1 MKTTNHEVTNFWR
14 PAYEIIAA
22 LVWFAA
28 AILYLAIGRRFDG
41 LISYSGLLSMPLA
54 WLGFYRLYQAI
65 EIWNLKCRLWSP
77 SPVFSTIQSVLAKQ
91 KSKGALWLGRGF
103 TWEPLHAKRLRV
115 ISALDEDQ
123 TKPPESYLK
132 LRHALKLSVP
142 NHTTDGYHYVHGVGD
157 RETDLFV
164 DYEALRG
171 HTYIV
176 GTTGAGKTRTFEI
189 LIAQAV
195 ARGGPVIV
203 LDPKGDL
210 DLRDRCF
217 AEAKRHGRAAD
228 FRFFSPTLP
237 QFSMRL
243 NPLQNYARSSQ
254 IANRIASLLPAGGNS
269 TAFRDFAWRAIN
281 VVVDGLLQSGSDPN
295 LMNLRRYVE
304 GDIDGLI
311 VKTVERYLIDVAR
324 RDHRLVGWTSEVR
337 TLIGNLKQ
345 GGSVSLDKETSIR
358 AVALATYYTQS
369 VKPSYPDKTI
379 DAMLSIMLHDRV
391 HYSKL
396 ISNLIPLLE
405 QLTSGPLSQ
414 LLSPNC
420 DDPEDVRTIENFQKL
435 IDKNSIVYINLDTL
449 ADSIVGSAVGSLF
462 LADLTSVAAARYA
475 AEQANL
481 PPVSVFVDEA
491 AEMINDAFIQNLNK
505 GRGAGFELYIASQT
519 IADFVAKMGDPA
531 MAMQA
536 LGNTNTTIAL
546 RIKDPDTRKF
556 ASSLFGETHYAETTT
571 GHSASTIHP
580 ADNLDFGGTV
590 SKSET
595 RKDLA
600 LVSEDALGKLPNL
613 HFFASLPGGK
623 RIKGRIP
630 IMPIEDT
637 ERYRPAAPSNSFLIQ
652 PQPSSSAGQSPS
664 TPPPQPSPTA
674 SEGPPGSVQPTS
686 RKRYSASVGT

>member
-1 MKTTNHEVTNFWR
+1 MSKTSSHEVQNFWR
-14 PAYEIIAA
+14 PAYEAIAA
-22 LVWFAA
+22 VVWFIGA
-28 AILYLAIGRRFDG
+28 LVYLGIGRRFDG
-41 LISYSGLLSMPLA
+41 LIAYSGLLAIPMTGMAL
-54 WLGFYRLYQAI
+54 YRLGQAVR
-65 EIWNLKCRLWSP
+65 IWNFKCRLWSP
-77 SPVFSTIQSVLAKQ
+77 SPIFSTVQRVLSKQ
-91 KSKGALWLGRGF
+91 KKRRALWLGWGF

-115 ISALDEDQ
+115 ISSLDEEQ
-123 TKPPESYLK
+123 TKPPPSYLR
-132 LRHALKLSVP
+132 LRQWLNLSVP

-157 RETDLFV
+157 REDDVFV
-164 DYEALRG
+164 DYESLRG

-195 ARGGPVIV
+195 ARGGPVLV

-210 DLRDRCF
+210 DLRDRCH
-217 AEAKRHGRAAD
+217 AEALRHGRQAD

-254 IANRIASLLPAGGNS
+254 IANRIASLLPRGGTS

-311 VKTVERYLIDVAR
+311 VKAVERYLTDIAFREPRVR
-324 RDHRLVGWTSEVR
+324 GWQSEVR
-337 TLIGNLKQ
+337 TLVGNLKQ
-345 GGSVSLDKETSIR
+345 GGSVSLDRDTSLR
-358 AVALATYYTQS
+358 AVALATYYTQT
-369 VKPSYPDKTI
+369 VKPGYPDKTI
-379 DAMLSIMLHDRV
+379 DAMLSIMLHDRA

-405 QLTSGPLSQ
+405 QLTSGPMQQ

-420 DDPEDVRTIENFQKL
+420 DDPADVRTIENFQKL

-475 AEQANL
+475 SEQTNL

-519 IADFVAKMGDPA
+519 IADFVAKMGDAA

-556 ASSLFGETHYAETTT
+556 ASTLFGETHFAETST

-580 ADNLDFGGTV
+580 AENLDFGGTV
-590 SKSET
+590 SKT
-595 RKDLA
+595 QQRKDLA
-600 LVSEDALGKLPNL
+600 IVSEDALGKLPNL
-613 HFFASLPGGK
+613 HYFASLPGGK

-630 IMPIEDT
+630 ILPISPE
-637 ERYRPAAPSNSFLIQ
+637 ERYRPSLPRAIPIAEPLTEPAEASSTTPTVSPAAAQ
-652 PQPSSSAGQSPS
+652 PAYTWTG
-664 TPPPQPSPTA
+664 
-674 SEGPPGSVQPTS
+674 SE
-686 RKRYSASVGT
+686 

>member
-1 MKTTNHEVTNFWR
+1 MSKTSSHEVQNFWR
-14 PAYEIIAA
+14 PAYEFIAA
-22 LVWFAA
+22 VVWLVGA
-28 AILYLAIGRRFDG
+28 LVYLGIGRRFDG
-41 LISYSGLLSMPLA
+41 LIAYSGLLAIPMTGMAL
-54 WLGFYRLYQAI
+54 YRLAQAVR
-65 EIWNLKCRLWSP
+65 IWNFKCRLWSP
-77 SPVFSTIQSVLAKQ
+77 SPIFSTVQRVLSKQ
-91 KSKGALWLGRGF
+91 KKRRALWLGWGF

-115 ISALDEDQ
+115 ISSLDEEQ
-123 TKPPESYLK
+123 TKPPPAYLR
-132 LRHALKLSVP
+132 LRQWLNLSVP

-157 RETDLFV
+157 REDDVFV
-164 DYEALRG
+164 DYESLRG

-195 ARGGPVIV
+195 ARGGPVLV

-217 AEAKRHGRAAD
+217 AEAKRHGRQAD

-254 IANRIASLLPAGGNS
+254 IANRIASLLPRGGTS

-311 VKTVERYLIDVAR
+311 VKAVERYLSDIAFREPRVR
-324 RDHRLVGWTSEVR
+324 GWQSEVR
-337 TLIGNLKQ
+337 TLVGNLKQ
-345 GGSVSLDKETSIR
+345 GGSVSLDRDTSLR
-358 AVALATYYTQS
+358 AVALATYYTQT
-369 VKPSYPDKTI
+369 VKPGYPDKTI
-379 DAMLSIMLHDRV
+379 DAMLSIMLHDRA

-405 QLTSGPLSQ
+405 QLTSGPMQQ

-420 DDPEDVRTIENFQKL
+420 DDPSDVRTIENFQKL

-475 AEQANL
+475 SEQTNL

-519 IADFVAKMGDPA
+519 IADFVAKMGDAA

-556 ASSLFGETHYAETTT
+556 ASTLFGETHFAETST

-580 ADNLDFGGTV
+580 AENLDFGGTV
-590 SKSET
+590 SKT
-595 RKDLA
+595 QQRKDLA
-600 LVSEDALGKLPNL
+600 IVSEDALGKLPNL
-613 HFFASLPGGK
+613 HYFASLPGGK

-630 IMPIEDT
+630 ILPIAPE
-637 ERYRPAAPSNSFLIQ
+637 ERYRPSLPRAIPIAEPLTQ
-652 PQPSSSAGQSPS
+652 VAEVSS
-664 TPPPQPSPTA
+664 TTPTA
-674 SEGPPGSVQPTS
+674 SPAAPQPAYTWTVS
-686 RKRYSASVGT
+686 E

>member
-1 MKTTNHEVTNFWR
+1 MKSPHDVQNFWR
-14 PAYEIIAA
+14 PAYEFIAA
-22 LVWFAA
+22 VIWCVGALV
-28 AILYLAIGRRFDG
+28 YLGIGRRFDG
-41 LISYSGLLSMPLA
+41 LIAYSGLLALPMAAFGL
-54 WLGFYRLYQAI
+54 YRLIQAL
-65 EIWNLKCRLWSP
+65 EIWNFKCRLWSP
-77 SPVFSTIQSVLAKQ
+77 RPYRSTVQRVLAKQ
-91 KSKGALWLGRGF
+91 RQRGALWLGWGF

-115 ISALDEDQ
+115 IAALDDEQ
-123 TKPPESYLK
+123 TRPPPAF
-132 LRHALKLSVP
+132 LRLRQWLNLSVP

-157 RETDLFV
+157 REGDLYV
-164 DYEALRG
+164 AYESLRG

-195 ARGGPVIV
+195 ARGGPVLV

-210 DLRDRCF
+210 DLRDRCH
-217 AEAKRHGRAAD
+217 AEALRHGREAD

-254 IANRIASLLPAGGNS
+254 IANRIASLLPRGGTS

-311 VKTVERYLIDVAR
+311 VKAVERYLADIAAR
-324 RDHRLVGWTSEVR
+324 EPRVRGWRSEVLTLVGH
-337 TLIGNLKQ
+337 LKQ
-345 GGSVSLDKETSIR
+345 GGSVSLDRDTSLR
-358 AVALATYYTQS
+358 AVALATYYTQT

-379 DAMLSIMLHDRV
+379 DAMLSIMLHDRA

-405 QLTSGPLSQ
+405 QLTSGPMQQ
-414 LLSPNC
+414 LLSPDC
-420 DDPEDVRTIENFQKL
+420 DDPSDARTIENFQKL

-462 LADLTSVAAARYA
+462 LSDLTSVAAARYA
-475 AEQANL
+475 SEATHL

-491 AEMINDAFIQNLNK
+491 AEVIHDAFIQALNK

-519 IADFVAKMGDPA
+519 IADFVAKMGDTA
-531 MAMQA
+531 LAMQA

-546 RIKDPDTRKF
+546 RIKDPETRKF
-556 ASSLFGETHYAETTT
+556 ASALFGETHFAETNS

-580 ADNLDFGGTV
+580 AENLDFGGTV
-590 SKSET
+590 TKT
-595 RKDLA
+595 QQRKDLA
-600 LVSEDALGKLPNL
+600 IVSEDALGKLPNL

-630 IMPIEDT
+630 IMPLSPE
-637 ERYRPAAPSNSFLIQ
+637 ERFRPTRRPAMPWTGPSAE
-652 PQPSSSAGQSPS
+652 P
-664 TPPPQPSPTA
+664 
-674 SEGPPGSVQPTS
+674 V
-686 RKRYSASVGT
+686 

>member
-1 MKTTNHEVTNFWR
+1 MKSTHEVQNFWR
-14 PAYEIIAA
+14 PAYEFIAA
-22 LVWFAA
+22 LVWFAVA
-28 AILYLAIGRRFDG
+28 LVYLGIGRRFDG
-41 LISYSGLLSMPLA
+41 LIAYSGLLSIPLTG
-54 WLGFYRLYQAI
+54 LGFYRLLQAVR
-65 EIWNLKCRLWSP
+65 IWNFKCRLWSP
-77 SPVFSTIQSVLAKQ
+77 SPVFSTVQSVLAKQ
-91 KSKGALWLGRGF
+91 KKRGALWLGWGF

-115 ISALDEDQ
+115 ISSLDEQQ
-123 TKPPESYLK
+123 TKPPPAYLR
-132 LRHALKLSVP
+132 LRQWLNLSVP
-142 NHTTDGYHYVHGVGD
+142 NHTTDGFHYVHGVGD
-157 RETDLFV
+157 REEDIYV
-164 DYEALRG
+164 DYESLRG

-189 LIAQAV
+189 LIAEAV

-203 LDPKGDL
+203 LDPKGDI
-210 DLRDRCF
+210 DLRDRCH
-217 AEAKRHGRAAD
+217 AEARRHGRQAD

-237 QFSMRL
+237 QASMRL

-254 IANRIASLLPAGGNS
+254 IANRIASLLPRGGNS
-269 TAFRDFAWRAIN
+269 SAFRDFAWRAIN

-311 VKTVERYLIDVAR
+311 VKAVERYLTDIAHREAR
-324 RDHRLVGWTSEVR
+324 FLGWQSEVR
-337 TLIGNLKQ
+337 TLVGSLKQ
-345 GGSVSLDKETSIR
+345 GGSVSLDRDTSIR
-358 AVALATYYTQS
+358 AVAVATYYTQS
-369 VKPSYPDKTI
+369 VKPRYPDKTI
-379 DAMLSIMLHDRV
+379 DAMLSIMLHDRA

-420 DDPEDVRTIENFQKL
+420 DDAEDVRTIENFQKL

-475 AEQANL
+475 SEATNL

-531 MAMQA
+531 LAMQA

-556 ASSLFGETHYAETTT
+556 ASSLFGETHFAETSS

-580 ADNLDFGGTV
+580 AENLDFGGTV
-590 SKSET
+590 SKT
-595 RKDLA
+595 QQRKDLQV
-600 LVSEDALGKLPNL
+600 VSEDALGKLPNL
-613 HFFASLPGGK
+613 HYFASLPGGK

-630 IMPIEDT
+630 IMPIAAD
-637 ERYRPAAPSNSFLIQ
+637 ERYRPTQLRSLLVLGQASPPASASTASASTAAQTL
-652 PQPSSSAGQSPS
+652 SSSSPPLAPAHVS
-664 TPPPQPSPTA
+664 SWD
-674 SEGPPGSVQPTS
+674 
-686 RKRYSASVGT
+686 RDGTG